1 MKKIIKVYD
10 EFADAGNLLS
20 DYINSILAL
29 PPQGDEAKTAARI
42 EVKNVCNSIIDK
54 TKYIQATLLKNI
66 ENGGDFVYGEQ
77 KRKRTKQQ
85 RN

>member
-1 MKKIIKVYD
+1 MKKIVKVYD

-20 DYINSILAL
+20 DYINAILAL

-54 TKYIQATLLKNI
+54 IKYIQATLLK
-66 ENGGDFVYGEQ
+66 ELS
-77 KRKRTKQQ
+77 K
-85 RN
+85 